1 MSPCALLTPC
11 APFFRTRPEDQLVSR
26 SLSGAEG
33 RGKQAWQR
41 VPFDSAQ
48 GTESGTAQGAES
60 GTRRYL
66 RDFYRKVRR
75 AGQC

>member
-48 GTESGTAQGAES
+48 GTESGT
-60 GTRRYL
+60 RRSL

-75 AGQC
+75 AG